1 MTLTGPAAAGAF
13 ANVYNPS
20 GDRKTWDIKVT
31 VTTAGTVTA
40 SIGSNKT
47 TDDAG
52 NPNLASIS
60 SDNSVTYQ
68 PVAGN
73 EAPTVVI
80 DSPTF
85 GSVYAKGS
93 ASINPLTLKAHFS
106 DSDNGQWTWKSGLR
120 CSRVARI
127 DIMPLD

>member
-1 MTLTGPAAAGAF
+1 
-13 ANVYNPS
+13 S
-20 GDRKTWDIKVT
+20 SDRKTWDIKVT

-40 SIGSNKT
+40 SIGFNKA
-47 TDDAG
+47 TDDAT
-52 NPNLASIS
+52 NPNTASTS
-60 SDNSVTYQ
+60 TDNSVTYT

-93 ASINPLTLKAHFS
+93 ATINPLTLKAHFS
-106 DSDNGQWTWKSGLR
+106 DSDNGPWTWSINWDDNGAVTSGNV
-120 CSRVARI
+120 SGASATNVQFQGTHQFTA
-127 DIMPLD
+127 